1 MALDD
6 TGFERLADQTLARLS
21 AAVEERLSDAVD
33 VEQQG
38 GILTLELDDGRQY
51 VINKHGPNR
60 QIWLS
65 SPVSGAW
72 HFAWDEGRKVW
83 LSTREPAVLEELLA
97 GELARATGTDF
108 AF

>member
-1 MALDD
+1 MALDE
-6 TGFERLADQTLARLS
+6 TAFERLAAAALARLS
-21 AAVEERLSDAVD
+21 AAVEERLADHAD

-38 GILTLELDDGRQY
+38 GILTIELDDGRQY

-72 HFAWDEGRKVW
+72 HFAWDEGRKAWV
-83 LSTREPAVLEELLA
+83 STRTPAVLDELL
-97 GELARATGTDF
+97 GSELAAATGTDF